1 MREASFVNAW
11 RELSEQAIVP
21 NPFFDPDFCLP
32 AIDALA
38 KGAVHLAVVY
48 GDGGVLIA
56 AAPIYVSRFAHV
68 GPKTVHIWTHDYIPL
83 GTPLVHQG
91 YAFALNELLSGISA
105 TYDAPVL
112 CNLFKGFDHFDLNS
126 GDLNV
131 EALASFERAAMMTS
145 LSGEEYRK
153 VTLSKQR
160 RQGLNRR
167 YRRLA
172 ERTAHL
178 GPLCIELCS
187 DPDTVPNHFETFMR
201 VEKLGW
207 KGSKQSALLNAKPH
221 ADFARAVAVR
231 LSSRGAFVVATLKAG
246 DTILAALTLLKAQ
259 GEYFS
264 WKTSYDESF
273 AECSPGNQMLARF
286 TDELMEQ
293 GNETILD
300 SCAAPDNALA
310 NAIWSERVAVKDL
323 LFIHPSQKAAG
334 LAVRNMM
341 NLHREAKQTVKSLIK
356 RV

>member
-1 MREASFVNAW
+1 MKDASFIDAW

-32 AIDALA
+32 AINALA
-38 KGAVHLAVVY
+38 KGSVHLAVVY
-48 GDGGVLIA
+48 DDDGGLIA
-56 AAPIYVSRFAHV
+56 AAPVSVSRFGHV

-83 GTPLVHQG
+83 GTPLVRQG
-91 YAFALNELLSGISA
+91 CPYALNDLLSGLSA
-105 TYDAPVL
+105 EYGAPVL
-112 CNLFKGFDHFDLNS
+112 SDLFKGLERFDCDAGELK
-126 GDLNV
+126 L
-131 EALASFERAAMMTS
+131 EELASYERAALVTS

-187 DPDTVPNHFETFMR
+187 NPDTVPNHFETFMR

-207 KGSKQSALLNAKPH
+207 KGSKQSALLNAKSH
-221 ADFARAVAVR
+221 ADFARDVAVR
-231 LSSRGAFVVATLKAG
+231 LSSRDAFVVATLKAG
-246 DTILAALTLLKAQ
+246 DTILAALTLLKAR

-286 TDELMEQ
+286 ADELMGQ
-293 GNETILD
+293 GDEIVLD
-300 SCAAPDNALA
+300 SCAAPDNTLA
-310 NAIWSERVAVKDL
+310 NVIWSERVEVKQL
-323 LFIHPSQKAAG
+323 LFVHPSQKTAG
-334 LAVRNMM
+334 RAIRNML